1 LKTLFATVFAGGL
14 LLAIPAFAATSAP
27 VHDGY
32 LTIGGPKRL
41 QPAAKLR
48 VPISCSVACR
58 TNANTTLTTP
68 HEVVG
73 PDKAKGH
80 LGAGQSRNL
89 VVKLNDAAKQE
100 IEAHPNSR
108 LRVEVFAT
116 SNSDGEHAHA
126 IKTFRFTGS

>member
-32 LTIGGPKRL
+32 LTIGGPKKL
-41 QPAAKLR
+41 HPSAKLR
-48 VPISCSVACR
+48 VPIGCAVACK
-58 TNANTTLTTP
+58 TNTKTKLITP
-68 HEVVG
+68 VDVLG
-73 PDKAKGH
+73 PDTAKGH
-80 LGAGQSRNL
+80 LGAGQSRTL
-89 VVKLNDAAKQE
+89 VIKLNSAAKDD